1 MVIGPSKR
9 SKAHLLPLFL
19 LLVVL
24 TNDYLCTAAIP
35 TQAGPQG
42 NKLNRQLIERA
53 TLGANWYKRKSDLAV
68 NYVQA
73 TTNNLKKKVQG
84 YTESLSDGI
93 TETYHNTK
101 GKLATFYEEKVRPAT
116 DRAKFAIVHNPT
128 IQKMKSKGGEILQ
141 SILKPTRNDLK
152 LLDSSELSAG
162 SSTKKSGGADAE
174 RSVNTGQQSKPIT
187 NPSTTETMQR
197 KTVNHLESSKDESSS
212 NILPL
217 TTIRPTTKSIES
229 TVTKTRSEDEQV
241 MSDQRK
247 SIVPPVGNNEKA
259 LVLRERNSGSSTGTV
274 NHERAIVLRQD
285 NSEFSV
291 GTVNHERAKVPD
303 ENDNSGSSLGPV
315 NHERTKVPDDDKSRA
330 IVLHQDKSR
339 GNKGFSEA
347 PARSSRLGQAVEIVK
362 SKAGSFFSDTSKKIQ
377 GARNKINGAVGKLG
391 DQVIKAGQNFK
402 SRIIERQ
409 EARNQE
415 RRMVPPAH
423 TDSSFKPPRLRQ
435 AVDGV
440 KNGFT
445 SSRNKLSQL
454 SQDVRKKFME
464 MVNNGKT
471 KVGEQLIR
479 TGESILR
486 SQQRSTLNAN
496 SERTGSNL
504 RGSEP
509 SRDTPP

>member
-1 MVIGPSKR
+1 MVIGPSNR
-9 SKAHLLPLFL
+9 SKAHLLPLL
-19 LLVVL
+19 VLLVVL
-24 TNDYLCTAAIP
+24 TNDYLCTGAIP
-35 TQAGPQG
+35 NQAGPQG
-42 NKLNRQLIERA
+42 NKLNRQLIDKF
-53 TLGANWYKRKSDLAV
+53 TLGGSWYKRKTELAA

-73 TTNNLKKKVQG
+73 TTDTLKRKVKD
-84 YTESLSDGI
+84 YTNSLSDGI

-101 GKLATFYEEKVRPAT
+101 GKLATFYDEKVMPAT

-141 SILKPTRNDLK
+141 LISKPTRNDLK
-152 LLDSSELSAG
+152 SLDSSELSAG

-174 RSVNTGQQSKPIT
+174 RAVNTAQQSKPIT

-212 NILPL
+212 DILPL

-247 SIVPPVGNNEKA
+247 SIVPPVGNNGKA
-259 LVLRERNSGSSTGTV
+259 LVLREGNSGSSTGTV

-285 NSEFSV
+285 NSKSSVGTVNHEKAIVLRQDNSKSSV
-291 GTVNHERAKVPD
+291 GTVNHER
-303 ENDNSGSSLGPV
+303 
-315 NHERTKVPDDDKSRA
+315 TKVSDEHKSRA
-330 IVLHQDKSR
+330 IVLHQDKSG
-339 GNKGFSEA
+339 GNKDFSEA

-362 SKAGSFFSDTSKKIQ
+362 SKAGSFFSETSKRIQ
-377 GARNKINGAVGKLG
+377 GARNKINGAAGKLG

-402 SRIIERQ
+402 TRIIERQ
-409 EARNQE
+409 EARNKE
-415 RRMVPPAH
+415 RRMVPPAP
-423 TDSSFKPPRLRQ
+423 TDSSVKPPRLRQ
-435 AVDGV
+435 AADGV

-445 SSRNKLSQL
+445 STINKISQL
-454 SQDVRKKFME
+454 SQDVRKKFTE

-471 KVGEQLIR
+471 KVGEQLVR

-486 SQQRSTLNAN
+486 SQQRSTVNAN

-509 SRDTPP
+509 NRDTPP